1 VGTSNRKLSDIWSG
15 LGFAS
20 GHIVEL
26 PNSSGTGEAV
36 PRLRPL
42 MASTAGTRY
51 DVTPSRFSKDQTA
64 ATAIEYSLI
73 AGGIALAIV
82 GVVQALG
89 TQVKVPFTTMSGAL
103 K

>member
-1 VGTSNRKLSDIWSG
+1 MV
-15 LGFAS
+15 
-20 GHIVEL
+20 
-26 PNSSGTGEAV
+26 
-36 PRLRPL
+36 RLLRL
-42 MASTAGTRY
+42 FRA
-51 DVTPSRFSKDQTA
+51 DQNA

-89 TQVKVPFTTMSGAL
+89 TQVKVPFTTVSSAL